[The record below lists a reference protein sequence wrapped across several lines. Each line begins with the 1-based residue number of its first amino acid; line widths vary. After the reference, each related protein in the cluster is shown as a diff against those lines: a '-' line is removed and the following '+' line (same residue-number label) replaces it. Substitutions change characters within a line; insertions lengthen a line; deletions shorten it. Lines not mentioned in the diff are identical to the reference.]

1 MRLAGSFK
9 EISSPF
15 LHCLYASLFFSNP
28 SSCFLVLAIDYVE
41 FDYAYLNN
49 NHNLECV
56 LFYFSWYPKKPDVES
71 MQSGSKEF
79 SPPPVH
85 PHHMSSSKFK
95 RDKDK
100 EEEEKL
106 RHQLEIAK
114 TMVMDLPQPRSPA
127 HSLGSHTPSPKP
139 SPSRGK
145 SSLVRSKK
153 ACSSSPADR
162 EGYYPCNRCGR

>member
-1 MRLAGSFK
+1 MSLAGSFK
-9 EISSPF
+9 KISSPF
-15 LHCLYASLFFSNP
+15 LHCLYASLFSVTST
-28 SSCFLVLAIDYVE
+28 SSCFLAIYYVG
-41 FDYAYLNN
+41 FDYAYFNT
-49 NHNLECV
+49 NHYLECV
-56 LFYFSWYPKKPDVES
+56 LLYFSWYPKKPDVEN

-79 SPPPVH
+79 SPPPV
-85 PHHMSSSKFK
+85 PPHMSSSKFK